1 MLIAPNFYNQAD
13 QNIYN
18 QGYSFIPQERFRGGA
33 FNVPTTPESSTGI
46 TTLPTAM
53 NMGGS
58 GDQGGYNPY
67 TPNNN
72 VRTDFIPNTE
82 FRQFQ
87 DFGNLTDAQ
96 LSTKD
101 RKFMDNFPEYYGI
114 NTGVPETGIK
124 GFLNQAINFIP
135 GVGTLKRGAEF
146 LGGILKNKM
155 PINQRAILENQLR
168 GSGVLTDDIGR
179 IALGQGMSYN
189 TPEGIMAGYNANQ
202 MTDKTFD
209 KRTGN
214 ISQSLQDKTSLTSD
228 QINDIVN
235 EIATTG
241 KYSGTLTDEELGVNN
256 LFSNLINVNLAKYN
270 FKNTQQKA
278 QQIAQFK
285 EAQRIQSDLEA
296 AAAAKSKAK
305 ALAAIKKQGK
315 ADYNPNIHG
324 QTNYGQDSQGNQSFS
339 GDSIGASGLGFGIG
353 SDGGPVSNK
362 TGRGRTGY
370 MGGGLTNLVDIYD

>member
-1 MLIAPNFYNQAD
+1 MLTAPDFYNTAD

-33 FNVPTTPESSTGI
+33 FNIPTPDSATGI
-46 TTLPTAM
+46 TTLPTAT
-53 NMGGS
+53 NMGG
-58 GDQGGYNPY
+58 GGGEGGYNPY

-87 DFGNLTDAQ
+87 DFGNFTDDQLTTAQ
-96 LSTKD
+96 
-101 RKFMDNFPEYYGI
+101 RKEMDMYPEYYGI
-114 NTGVPETGIK
+114 NTGVPEKGIK
-124 GFLNQAINFIP
+124 SFLNQAINFIP

-146 LGGILKNKM
+146 LGGVLKDKM

-168 GSGVLTDDIGR
+168 GQGVFTDDIGR
-179 IALGQGMSYN
+179 IAIGPGGSYN
-189 TPEGIMAGYNANQ
+189 TPEGIMAGYNANK
-202 MTDKTFD
+202 MTDATFD
-209 KRTGN
+209 KRIDR
-214 ISQSLQDKTSLTSD
+214 ISKTLGDKKLGGKYGISASD
-228 QINDIVN
+228 IQGILDGTIDED
-235 EIATTG
+235 EIAT
-241 KYSGTLTDEELGVNN
+241 KYGINTN
-256 LFSNLINVNLAKYN
+256 LISNLRNINLAKQN
-270 FKNTQQKA
+270 FITQQNKT
-278 QQIAQFK
+278 QKIAQFK
-285 EAQRIQSDLEA
+285 EAQRIQSAFEK

-305 ALAAIKKQGK
+305 ALAAIKKQGQ

-324 QTNYGQDSQGNQSFS
+324 QTNYGQDSQGNQSFG

>member
-189 TPEGIMAGYNANQ
+189 TPEGIMAGYNASKMNEG
-202 MTDKTFD
+202 TFD
-209 KRTGN
+209 KRTDKISETLGSKYG
-214 ISQSLQDKTSLTSD
+214 ISQADIQGLIDGTLDDDDISSKYGINTNLTSNIRNITLAK
-228 QINDIVN
+228 QNFITQQNKAA
-235 EIATTG
+235 EIAAFKEKQRQEKKQAAANARDLKTIQRRAAQGDSMSDIGRDMYTG
-241 KYSGTLTDEELGVNN
+241 KGQAFEKQSGGV
-256 LFSNLINVNLAKYN
+256 SGKGT
-270 FKNTQQKA
+270 KN
-278 QQIAQFK
+278 
-285 EAQRIQSDLEA
+285 ER
-296 AAAAKSKAK
+296 
-305 ALAAIKKQGK
+305 
-315 ADYNPNIHG
+315 
-324 QTNYGQDSQGNQSFS
+324 NYGGRR
-339 GDSIGASGLGFGIG
+339 
-353 SDGGPVSNK
+353 DGGFIDGTN
-362 TGRGRTGY
+362 RRTDY
-370 MGGGLTNLVDIYD
+370 MMGGLANLVDIYD